1 MHRLKSH
8 LLIIVLFIGWQPA
21 ISQVIARPLPKKG
34 FEKRITDAV
43 NSIRLIDTHEH
54 LMSEKEALTGV
65 ADFSTLFINYQLE
78 DLISSGAPSDQL
90 YSVFKSKDISLEEKW
105 DVFKNYWANTRST
118 GYGRTVLI
126 TAKDLYGID
135 DINENTYK
143 ELSKRIKDSHK
154 EKYYET
160 VLKEKAKIDAS
171 IIMEYN
177 TVTPRDVRNEGNCNF
192 RSFFVYDKFVTI
204 FGYDR
209 MNTRVA
215 QYGLKF
221 TSLKELESV
230 IDTVFGNDV
239 KKGIQGIK
247 FGIAYSRTLKFDEV
261 SKETANAVF
270 EKMKADPAKLLSF
283 DEAKPLQDY
292 LFFKVLS
299 LCEKYNLPV
308 QIHTGLQTGTGN
320 DITNSNPTG
329 LVKAFFKF
337 PRLKFCLLHAG
348 YPFGGE
354 IATIAKTFANVYID
368 MAWSAMISPSYTIRN
383 LEEYIETVPANKIM
397 CYGGDCQNV
406 EGAYGASILARETV
420 AAALINKV
428 KTGYLTEDEAIA
440 IANKVLREN
449 AINIYSLKL

>member
-1 MHRLKSH
+1 MKRLKSY
-8 LLIIVLFIGWQPA
+8 LLIIVLFSGSQPVS
-21 ISQVIARPLPKKG
+21 SQIVARPFSKLG

-43 NSIRLIDTHEH
+43 NAIRLIDTHEH
-54 LMSEKEALTGV
+54 LMSEKEALAGV

-90 YSVFKSKDISLEEKW
+90 YSVFKSKDKSLEEKW

-221 TSLKELESV
+221 TSLRELESV
-230 IDTVFGNDV
+230 IDTVFYHDV

-247 FGIAYSRTLKFDEV
+247 FGVAYSRTLKFDEV
-261 SKETANAVF
+261 SKETANAVL
-270 EKMKADPAKLLSF
+270 EKMKSDPQRLLTF
-283 DEAKPLQDY
+283 EEAKPLQDY

-337 PRLKFCLLHAG
+337 PKLKFVLLHAG
-348 YPFGGE
+348 YPYGGE
-354 IATIAKTFANVYID
+354 MATIAKTFANVYID

-420 AAALINKV
+420 SAALNDKV
-428 KTGYLTEDEAIA
+428 KTGYLTEDEAIS
-440 IANKVLREN
+440 IAKKVLREN
-449 AINIYSLKL
+449 ALSIYNIKF

>member
-1 MHRLKSH
+1 MNRLKSY
-8 LLIIVLFIGWQPA
+8 LIIIILFICTQP
-21 ISQVIARPLPKKG
+21 IKSQVIARPLPNSG
-34 FEKRITDAV
+34 FEKRISDVVST
-43 NSIRLIDTHEH
+43 IRLIDTHEH
-54 LMSEKEALTGV
+54 LMSEKEALAGV
-65 ADFSTLFINYQLE
+65 ADFSTLFINYHLE
-78 DLISSGAPSDQL
+78 DLISSGAPSDQM
-90 YSVFKSKDISLEEKW
+90 YSVFKSKDKSIEEKW
-105 DVFKNYWANTRST
+105 DVFKNYWSNTRST

-126 TAKDLYGID
+126 TAKDLYGIN

-221 TSLKELESV
+221 TTLKELESV
-230 IDTVFGNDV
+230 IDTVFDRDV
-239 KKGIQGIK
+239 KRGILGIK
-247 FGIAYSRTLKFDEV
+247 FGVAYSRTLKFDDV
-261 SKETANAVF
+261 SLEIANAVF
-270 EKMKADPAKLLSF
+270 EKMNADPAKLLSF

-292 LFFKVLS
+292 LFFKILG

-337 PRLKFCLLHAG
+337 PKLKFVLLHAS
-348 YPFGGE
+348 YPYGGE
-354 IATIAKTFANVYID
+354 MATIAKTFANVYID

-406 EGAYGASILARETV
+406 EGAYGASVLARETV
-420 AAALINKV
+420 IAALINKV

-440 IANKVLREN
+440 IAKKVLREN
-449 AINIYSLKL
+449 AINIYNIKL

>member
-1 MHRLKSH
+1 MKRVKIFLFLLLSLLDLKP
-8 LLIIVLFIGWQPA
+8 IF
-21 ISQVIARPLPKKG
+21 SQVFVRPLPKPG
-34 FEKRITDAV
+34 FEKRITEFV
-43 NSIRLIDTHEH
+43 NNLRIIDTHEH
-54 LMSEKEALTGV
+54 LMSEKEALAGL

-90 YSVFKSKDISLEEKW
+90 YNIFKSKDKSLEEKW
-105 DVFKNYWANTRST
+105 NVFKDFWANTRST

-126 TAKDLYGID
+126 AAKDLYRID

-160 VLKEKAKIDAS
+160 VLKEKGKIDAS

-192 RSFFVYDKFVTI
+192 RSFFVYDKFVTM

-221 TSLKELESV
+221 TTLKELESV
-230 IDTVFGNDV
+230 IDTVFYHDV
-239 KKGIQGIK
+239 QKGIQGIK
-247 FGIAYSRTLKFDEV
+247 FGIAYSRTLKFDDV
-261 SKETANAVF
+261 SLETANAVF
-270 EKMKADPAKLLSF
+270 EKMKADPAKLLTF

-292 LFFKVLS
+292 LFFKILG
-299 LCEKYNLPV
+299 LCDRYKLPV

-337 PRLKFCLLHAG
+337 PKMKFVLLHAS

-354 IATIAKTFANVYID
+354 LATIAKTFSNVYID

-383 LEEYIETVPANKIM
+383 LEEYIETIPANKIM

-420 AAALINKV
+420 SAALINKV
-428 KTGYLTEDEAIA
+428 KTGYLTEEEAIA
-440 IANKVLREN
+440 IAKKVLREN
-449 AINIYSLKL
+449 AITIYNLKL

>member
-1 MHRLKSH
+1 MNRLKSY
-8 LLIIVLFIGWQPA
+8 LIIIILFICTQPVK
-21 ISQVIARPLPKKG
+21 SQVIARPLPNSG
-34 FEKRITDAV
+34 FEKRISDVVST
-43 NSIRLIDTHEH
+43 IRLIDTHEH
-54 LMSEKEALTGV
+54 LMSEKEALAGV
-65 ADFSTLFINYQLE
+65 ADFSTLFINYHLE
-78 DLISSGAPSDQL
+78 DLISSGAPSDQM
-90 YSVFKSKDISLEEKW
+90 YSVFKSKDKSIEEKW
-105 DVFKNYWANTRST
+105 DVFKNYWSNTRST

-126 TAKDLYGID
+126 TAKDLYGIN

-221 TSLKELESV
+221 TTLKELESV
-230 IDTVFGNDV
+230 IDTVFDRDV
-239 KKGIQGIK
+239 KRGILGIK
-247 FGIAYSRTLKFDEV
+247 FGIAYSRTLKFDDV
-261 SKETANAVF
+261 SLEIANAVF
-270 EKMKADPAKLLSF
+270 EKMNADPAKLLSF

-292 LFFKVLS
+292 LFFKILG

-337 PRLKFCLLHAG
+337 PKLKFVLLHAS
-348 YPFGGE
+348 YPYGGE
-354 IATIAKTFANVYID
+354 MATIAKTFANVYID

-406 EGAYGASILARETV
+406 EGAYGASVLARETV
-420 AAALINKV
+420 IAALINKV

-440 IANKVLREN
+440 IAKKVLREN
-449 AINIYSLKL
+449 AINIYNIKL

>member
-1 MHRLKSH
+1 MKRLKSY
-8 LLIIVLFIGWQPA
+8 LLIIVLFIGSQPV
-21 ISQVIARPLPKKG
+21 ISQVIARHLPKPG

-43 NSIRLIDTHEH
+43 NAIRLIDTHEH
-54 LMSEKEALTGV
+54 LMSEKEALAGV
-65 ADFSTLFINYQLE
+65 SDFSTLFINYQLE
-78 DLISSGAPSDQL
+78 DLISSGAPSDQM
-90 YSVFKSKDISLEEKW
+90 YSVFKSKEKSLEEKW
-105 DVFKNYWANTRST
+105 DVFKNYWDNTRST

-135 DINENTYK
+135 DINDNTYK

-192 RSFFVYDKFVTI
+192 RSFFVYDKFVTM

-239 KKGIQGIK
+239 RKGIQGIK

-337 PRLKFCLLHAG
+337 PKLKFVLLHAS

-354 IATIAKTFANVYID
+354 MATIAKTFANVYID

-383 LEEYIETVPANKIM
+383 LEEYIETVPANKII

-428 KTGYLTEDEAIA
+428 KTGYLTEDEAIS
-440 IANKVLREN
+440 IAKKVLREN
-449 AINIYSLKL
+449 ALSIYNIKF

>member
-1 MHRLKSH
+1 MNRLKSY
-8 LLIIVLFIGWQPA
+8 LIIIILFICTQP
-21 ISQVIARPLPKKG
+21 IKSQVIARPLPNSG
-34 FEKRITDAV
+34 FEKRISDVVST
-43 NSIRLIDTHEH
+43 IRLIDTHEH
-54 LMSEKEALTGV
+54 LMSEKEALAGV
-65 ADFSTLFINYQLE
+65 ADFSTLFINYHLE
-78 DLISSGAPSDQL
+78 DLISSGAPSDQM
-90 YSVFKSKDISLEEKW
+90 YSVFKSKDKSIEEKW
-105 DVFKNYWANTRST
+105 DVFKNYWSNTRST

-126 TAKDLYGID
+126 TAKDLYGIN

-221 TSLKELESV
+221 TTLKELESV
-230 IDTVFGNDV
+230 IDTVFDRDV
-239 KKGIQGIK
+239 KRGILGIK
-247 FGIAYSRTLKFDEV
+247 FGIAYSRTLKFDDV
-261 SKETANAVF
+261 SLEIANAVF
-270 EKMKADPAKLLSF
+270 EKMNADPAKLLSF

-292 LFFKVLS
+292 LFFKILG

-337 PRLKFCLLHAG
+337 PKLKFVLLHAS
-348 YPFGGE
+348 YPYGGE
-354 IATIAKTFANVYID
+354 MATIAKTFANVYID

-406 EGAYGASILARETV
+406 EGAYGASVLARETV
-420 AAALINKV
+420 IAALINKV

-440 IANKVLREN
+440 IAKKVLREN
-449 AINIYSLKL
+449 AINIYNIKL